1 MSVREQSKLPKR
13 TTKQLVADVHFFF
26 KIGAFTF
33 GGGFAILPLIRRE
46 VIEGTN
52 GWIDEILDIY
62 ALTQS
67 VPGVIAV
74 NSSMLIGYRLRGV
87 PGAIV
92 ASISHL
98 PSLIV
103 IIAIAK
109 YFEQLIA
116 NVWVARGMA
125 GISGAVAALII
136 TAALRIAR
144 RTIKGMDTF
153 LIALLSFLL
162 VTFTKV
168 NVFYILLL
176 AGLLG
181 YLLRRK
187 DAALHKG
194 QEQ

>member
-1 MSVREQSKLPKR
+1 MFTS
-13 TTKQLVADVHFFF
+13 FF

-33 GGGFAILPLIRRE
+33 GGGFAMLPLIERE
-46 VIEGTN
+46 VIERHK
-52 GWIDEILDIY
+52 WVDRDEILDIY
-62 ALTQS
+62 ALAQS

-92 ASISHL
+92 ASIGVIL

>member
-1 MSVREQSKLPKR
+1 MPNKNHQATYLQMFIS
-13 TTKQLVADVHFFF
+13 FF

-33 GGGFAILPLIRRE
+33 GGGFAMLPLIERA
-46 VIEGTN
+46 VIERHK
-52 GWIDEILDIY
+52 WVDRDEILDIY
-62 ALTQS
+62 ALAQS

-87 PGAIV
+87 LGAIV
-92 ASISHL
+92 ASIGVTL

-103 IIAIAK
+103 IIVIAK
-109 YFEQLIA
+109 YFQQLIA
-116 NVWVARGMA
+116 NVWIARAMA

-136 TAALRIAR
+136 NAALRIAG
-144 RTIKGMDTF
+144 RTIKGLDTF

-162 VTFTKV
+162 VTFTQI
-168 NVFYILLL
+168 NVFYIMLL

-181 YLLRRK
+181 YLLK
-187 DAALHKG
+187 SKGAALRKG

>member
-1 MSVREQSKLPKR
+1 MPNKNHQATYLQMFIS
-13 TTKQLVADVHFFF
+13 FF

-33 GGGFAILPLIRRE
+33 GGGFAMLPLIERE
-46 VIEGTN
+46 VIERHK
-52 GWIDEILDIY
+52 WVDRDEILDIY
-62 ALTQS
+62 ALAQS

-87 PGAIV
+87 LGAIV
-92 ASISHL
+92 ASIGVTL

-103 IIAIAK
+103 IIVIAK
-109 YFEQLIA
+109 YFQQLIA
-116 NVWVARGMA
+116 NVWIARAMA

-136 TAALRIAR
+136 NAALRIAG
-144 RTIKGMDTF
+144 RTIKGLDTF

-162 VTFTKV
+162 VTFTQI
-168 NVFYILLL
+168 NVFYIMLL

-181 YLLRRK
+181 YLLK
-187 DAALHKG
+187 SKGAALRKG

>member
-1 MSVREQSKLPKR
+1 MPKKDHQA
-13 TTKQLVADVHFFF
+13 TYLQMFTSFF

-33 GGGFAILPLIRRE
+33 GGGFAMLPLIERE
-46 VIEGTN
+46 VIERHK
-52 GWIDEILDIY
+52 WVDRDEILDIY
-62 ALTQS
+62 ALAQS

-92 ASISHL
+92 ASIGVIL

>member
-1 MSVREQSKLPKR
+1 LPKKDHQA
-13 TTKQLVADVHFFF
+13 TYLQMFTSFF

-33 GGGFAILPLIRRE
+33 GGGFAMLPLIERE
-46 VIEGTN
+46 VIERHK
-52 GWIDEILDIY
+52 WVDRDEILDIY
-62 ALTQS
+62 ALAQS

-92 ASISHL
+92 ASIGVIL

>member
-1 MSVREQSKLPKR
+1 MFIS
-13 TTKQLVADVHFFF
+13 FF

-33 GGGFAILPLIRRE
+33 GGGFAMLPLIERE
-46 VIEGTN
+46 VIERHK
-52 GWIDEILDIY
+52 WVDRDEILDIY
-62 ALTQS
+62 ALAQS

-87 PGAIV
+87 LGAIV
-92 ASISHL
+92 ASIGVTL

-103 IIAIAK
+103 IIVIAK
-109 YFEQLIA
+109 YFQQLIA
-116 NVWVARGMA
+116 NVWIARAMA

-136 TAALRIAR
+136 NAALRIAG
-144 RTIKGMDTF
+144 RTIKGLDTF

-162 VTFTKV
+162 VTFTQI
-168 NVFYILLL
+168 NVFYIMLL

-181 YLLRRK
+181 YLLK
-187 DAALHKG
+187 SKGAALRKG

>member
-1 MSVREQSKLPKR
+1 LPNKNHQA
-13 TTKQLVADVHFFF
+13 TYLQMFISFF

-33 GGGFAILPLIRRE
+33 GGGFAMLPLIERE
-46 VIEGTN
+46 VIERHK
-52 GWIDEILDIY
+52 WVDRDEILDIY
-62 ALTQS
+62 ALAQS

-87 PGAIV
+87 LGAIV
-92 ASISHL
+92 ASIGVTL

-103 IIAIAK
+103 IIVIAK
-109 YFEQLIA
+109 YFQQLIA
-116 NVWVARGMA
+116 NVWIARAMA

-136 TAALRIAR
+136 NAALRIAG
-144 RTIKGMDTF
+144 RTIKGLDTF

-162 VTFTKV
+162 VTFTQI
-168 NVFYILLL
+168 NVFYIMLL

-181 YLLRRK
+181 YLLK
-187 DAALHKG
+187 SKGAALRKG

>member
-1 MSVREQSKLPKR
+1 MPNKNHQATYLQMFIS
-13 TTKQLVADVHFFF
+13 FF

-33 GGGFAILPLIRRE
+33 GGGFAMLPLIERA
-46 VIEGTN
+46 VIERHK
-52 GWIDEILDIY
+52 WVDRDESLDIY
-62 ALTQS
+62 ALAQS

-87 PGAIV
+87 LGAIV
-92 ASISHL
+92 ASIGVTL

-103 IIAIAK
+103 IIVIAK
-109 YFEQLIA
+109 YFQQLIA
-116 NVWVARGMA
+116 NVWIARAMA

-136 TAALRIAR
+136 NAALRIAG
-144 RTIKGMDTF
+144 RTIKGLDTF

-162 VTFTKV
+162 VTFTQI
-168 NVFYILLL
+168 NVFYIMLL

-181 YLLRRK
+181 YLLK
-187 DAALHKG
+187 SKGAALRKG